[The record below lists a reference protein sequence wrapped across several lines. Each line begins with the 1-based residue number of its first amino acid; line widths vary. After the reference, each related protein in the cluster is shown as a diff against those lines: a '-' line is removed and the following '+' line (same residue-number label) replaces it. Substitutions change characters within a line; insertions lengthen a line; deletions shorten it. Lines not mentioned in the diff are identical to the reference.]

1 MEALTT
7 IPFELDSDAL
17 MGRVHIKPD
26 SEDVEAFE
34 GLVKL
39 AREVARPKALFMEAF
54 IDVKGEDTVLVEG
67 VTLTSRLLR
76 LNLDTVER
84 IFPFVATCGH
94 EMDEVELPDEFMAS
108 YWWDEIKAVVLGSA
122 RMYLGDWLNQK
133 YLLGKVSS
141 MSPGS
146 GDVEIWPVSQQKEL
160 FALLNDVT
168 PHIGVRLTDSMLM
181 IPNKSVSGI
190 VFPTEVDYRGCQV
203 CHRQNCPNRSAP
215 FDEDLWRST
224 QH

>member
-1 MEALTT
+1 
-7 IPFELDSDAL
+7 
-17 MGRVHIKPD
+17 
-26 SEDVEAFE
+26 
-34 GLVKL
+34 
-39 AREVARPKALFMEAF
+39 
-54 IDVKGEDTVLVEG
+54 
-67 VTLTSRLLR
+67 
-76 LNLDTVER
+76 
-84 IFPFVATCGH
+84 
-94 EMDEVELPDEFMAS
+94 
-108 YWWDEIKAVVLGSA
+108 
-122 RMYLGDWLNQK
+122 
-133 YLLGKVSS
+133 

-160 FALLNDVT
+160 FAILDGVT